1 MNNEFE
7 IITMDDDFSD
17 TQSQAEVWGV
27 EAKSDRSCESDTP
40 DDTAVCVTPSYIYL
54 FLPSLRIFS
63 TSEAI
68 EHIEGM
74 VLSFLTQLVL
84 PQRADNPASSED
96 NCQKSRSKLKQ
107 DDKVKPKV
115 EIMLV
120 DRKKNTLEGYG
131 AFLNLRR
138 RVKIFNLQYHLLQV
152 YPISEEIY
160 NWKRQTARQVNIC
173 VLNNDLT

>member
-17 TQSQAEVWGV
+17 TQSQAEVWDV
-27 EAKSDRSCESDTP
+27 EAKSDRSCESDTS
-40 DDTAVCVTPSYIYL
+40 DDTPACVTPYIYMS
-54 FLPSLRIFS
+54 LPSLRILS

-68 EHIEGM
+68 EHIEEM

-84 PQRADNPASSED
+84 PQQADNPASSDD
-96 NCQKSRSKLKQ
+96 NCQKSRSKLKP

-120 DRKKNTLEGYG
+120 DRKKNTIEGYE

-138 RVKIFNLQYHLLQV
+138 SVKIFNLQYHLLQV

-160 NWKRQTARQVNIC
+160 KWKRQTPR
-173 VLNNDLT
+173 